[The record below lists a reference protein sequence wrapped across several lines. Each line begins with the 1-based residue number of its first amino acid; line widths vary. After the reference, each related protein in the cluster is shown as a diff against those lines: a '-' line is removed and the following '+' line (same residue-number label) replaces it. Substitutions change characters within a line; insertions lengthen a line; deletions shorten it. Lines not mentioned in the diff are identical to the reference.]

1 MFNFYPWG
9 LSMNIITPL
18 SFNKTRVEFRSYV
31 WNEELLNTGAGAD
44 VNKVELEDQ
53 EIIKRVQKGV
63 KSRLYKSG
71 RFSPEM
77 EKGVHHFHRLI
88 QRFMDSN

>member
-1 MFNFYPWG
+1 
-9 LSMNIITPL
+9 MNIITPL

-31 WNEELLNTGAGAD
+31 WNEALLNTGAGAD

-53 EIIKRVQKGV
+53 EVIKRVQSGV
-63 KSRLYKSG
+63 NSRLYKHG

-77 EKGVHHFHRLI
+77 ERGVHHFHTLI
-88 QRFMDSN
+88 QRFMQSRL

>member
-1 MFNFYPWG
+1 
-9 LSMNIITPL
+9 MNIITPL

-77 EKGVHHFHRLI
+77 EKGVHHFHKLI
-88 QRFMDSN
+88 QQFMMSN

>member
-1 MFNFYPWG
+1 M
-9 LSMNIITPL
+9 
-18 SFNKTRVEFRSYV
+18 

-53 EIIKRVQKGV
+53 EIINRVQSGIN
-63 KSRLYKSG
+63 SRLYKSG
-71 RFSPEM
+71 RFSPQM

-88 QRFMDSN
+88 QRFMNSNL